1 MNARSQNF
9 ELTAELRQIEEIVA
23 TIFHTLLY
31 HRSVGKFDYSRG
43 ERLRRGSSY
52 SVGVVG
58 AIDVDCDFIDYT
70 YVRADSQELDSA
82 LRREVSVF
90 HDALRSSSLSSSPS
104 IPFASSPPGQV
115 FASSPVN
122 SPVGA
127 VAAYRQDATRSGQIS
142 LEFFQKKRTRWP
154 FSMECIPWEI
164 WTLKLNVVRLNSEQ
178 ERQICRERLGD
189 ILGEKIWAICEC
201 MNRHGEFIPKM
212 PNEEDLD
219 LVFDTTFSDI
229 QPYLYRITYQTSS
242 DSATV
247 GTSVRKFFKETL
259 AL

>member
-1 MNARSQNF
+1 MNARSQSF
-9 ELTAELRQIEEIVA
+9 ELTAELRQTEEIVSA
-23 TIFHTLLY
+23 IFHTLLY

-70 YVRADSQELDSA
+70 HVRADSQELDSS
-82 LRREVSVF
+82 LRREVSLF
-90 HDALRSSSLSSSPS
+90 QDALRCSSLSSSPS
-104 IPFASSPPGQV
+104 FPFASSPPGL
-115 FASSPVN
+115 ASSPPPAN
-122 SPVGA
+122 SAFGA
-127 VAAYRQDATRSGQIS
+127 AAAQDLTRSGQIS
-142 LEFFQKKRTRWP
+142 LEFYQKKRTRWP

-201 MNRHGEFIPKM
+201 MNRHGEYIPKM

-219 LVFDTTFSDI
+219 LIFDTTFSDI